1 MVLPLHVL
9 VLLLVDL
16 TLFALIH
23 VLEVRVSVARCIGL
37 VLELGVIVV
46 SAIQAVVELAM
57 LSRSLLITVAATHF
71 CNLIKI
77 QKIN

>member
-16 TLFALIH
+16 ALFTLIH

-37 VLELGVIVV
+37 VLKLGVIVV
-46 SAIQAVVELAM
+46 SAVQAVVELAM
-57 LSRSLLITVAATHF
+57 LPWGLLITVAATHF

-77 QKIN
+77 QKI